1 MGGDSGGAAVRG
13 QAQTGTQGA
22 AEQETAAAQV
32 AAGRADGAAGDGAGG
47 AAAAGVGGAASSA
60 GAMAEAGGDA
70 AGKARADYEKALA
83 ERDARIAELEAG
95 IAEAAKTAEGAE
107 ALRAEMDELRRQGEE
122 QRVSFELQL
131 AGARNVKAA
140 TALLPD
146 YDNDIEKLKEA
157 EPWLFAD
164 AAPRHTGKTGLPN
177 AGAASDEGKTVR
189 RWREIAGLPAEKD
202 GE

>member
-13 QAQTGTQGA
+13 HAQTGTQGA
-22 AEQETAAAQV
+22 AEQETATAA
-32 AAGRADGAAGDGAGG
+32 AALMSDGNTGAVDRAGDVSGGTGNGG
-47 AAAAGVGGAASSA
+47 AATGGSDAGV
-60 GAMAEAGGDA
+60 AE
-70 AGKARADYEKALA
+70 KARADYVAALA

-140 TALLPD
+140 TALLSD
-146 YDNDIEKLKEA
+146 YGNDIEKLKEA

-164 AAPRHTGKTGLPN
+164 AAPRQTGKTGLPN
-177 AGAASDEGKTVR
+177 AGAASDEDKTVR